1 MRAIAVRKFKDAPE
15 MMDLPKPTPAAG
27 EILVHV
33 GAASINPFDWK
44 IINGLLDGAMPH
56 VFPLIIGIDA
66 AGVVEGVGPGVSR
79 FKVGDGVFGQF
90 LHAPVGTGTFCEYT
104 TAPETIGI
112 GPIPRGIYTA
122 QAASVPTA
130 GMTARQALDE
140 LGLAKNQR
148 LLILGAA
155 GGVGSF
161 ATQLAAMAGL
171 HVIVGSR
178 GANRDYLRKLGAM
191 EFFDTSTGHLLE
203 ELKYAHPEGV
213 DGILDLMNVGPAF
226 EPNLVALKEGGIVA
240 STLVHPDEAM
250 LATRKIRGRYVAL
263 QPNPDLLA
271 RLSKELAAGRLRTP
285 IELQVPFADALTAF
299 ETLRAGTGRGK
310 AVFLL

>member
-1 MRAIAVRKFKDAPE
+1 MRAIAVRKFRDAPE
-15 MMDLPKPTPAAG
+15 IMDLPRPIPAAG

-44 IINGLLDGAMPH
+44 IVDGILDGSMPH
-56 VFPLIIGIDA
+56 VFPLVLGVDG
-66 AGVVEGVGPGVSR
+66 AGVVEAIGPGVTR
-79 FKVGDGVFGQF
+79 FRVGDGVYGQF

-104 TAPETIGI
+104 TVPETIGI
-112 GPIPRGIYTA
+112 APIPRGIYTA

-140 LGLAKNQR
+140 LGLAKNQT

-161 ATQLAAMAGL
+161 ATQLAAMAGI

-203 ELKYAHPEGV
+203 ELKFAHPGGV
-213 DGILDLMNVGPAF
+213 DGILDVMNRGPAF
-226 EPNLVALKEGGIVA
+226 DANLSALREGGIVA
-240 STLVHPDEAM
+240 STVHTPDPAVLAARKLRGLYIAM
-250 LATRKIRGRYVAL
+250 HPTPAL
-263 QPNPDLLA
+263 LE
-271 RLSKELAAGRLRTP
+271 RLGKELAAGRLRTP
-285 IELQVPFADALTAF
+285 IELQVPFADSLAAF
-299 ETLRAGTGRGK
+299 ENLRTGQGRGK
-310 AVFLL
+310 AVFLI